1 MRQGRADAQVA
12 RRVLARGTPRAGS
25 CAVEQEAAVR
35 VRTGAGAIAQ
45 RSRFALQPKAVE
57 EA

>member
-25 CAVEQEAAVR
+25 WAVEHEAAVR
-35 VRTGAGAIAQ
+35 VRTVAGNIAQ